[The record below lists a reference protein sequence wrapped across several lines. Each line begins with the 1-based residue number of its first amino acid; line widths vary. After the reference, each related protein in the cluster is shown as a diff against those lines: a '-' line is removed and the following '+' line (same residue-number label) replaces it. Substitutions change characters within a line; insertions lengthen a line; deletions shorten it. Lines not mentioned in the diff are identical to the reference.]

1 MILRKSFTMSKS
13 FFIILF
19 LLNNNITI
27 KNCSDIEKSRIHFLY
42 NEIKTLENDTKFDIK
57 DLFQIIIPEYILF
70 SEKTDFFEK
79 KVIKVYYYSGLDSF
93 KKISIGPFQMN
104 IDFIKNYYTKKKEY
118 NEIIDGLD
126 YYSSLK
132 VQWQILNN
140 YINQNLDLNHRQLIN
155 KYNSGSVNSEFEFTK
170 FNNNKSYYE
179 ISKTLCDCI

>member
-1 MILRKSFTMSKS
+1 MSKS

-27 KNCSDIEKSRIHFLY
+27 KNCSDIEKSRIQFLY
-42 NEIKTLENDTKFDIK
+42 NEIKTLENGTKFDIK

-118 NEIIDGLD
+118 NEIIDNID

-132 VQWQILNN
+132 VQWKILNN

-155 KYNSGSVNSEFEFTK
+155 NYNSGRINTEFEFTK
-170 FNNNKSYYE
+170 FNNNKTYYE
-179 ISKTLCDCI
+179 ISQTLCDCI